1 MDDDHNDTHNHNHN
15 HEEHEAHEEASSPLP
30 GVRIPSPLSAEAEL
44 AMPQTVGAAIA
55 VHRELGP
62 GYLEMIY
69 RKAMCIEL
77 EARGLTYEEERSVH
91 VTYRGVQI
99 AGQRVDLIVEG
110 LIVVELKA
118 VTHFDQIHK
127 AQLISY
133 LKTTGL
139 RGGLLINFRVPV
151 LRDGIR
157 RLVV

>member
-1 MDDDHNDTHNHNHN
+1 MDVEDN
-15 HEEHEAHEEASSPLP
+15 HEGHEAHEGTSARSW
-30 GVRIPSPLSAEAEL
+30 GIHIPSPLSTEAEL
-44 AMPQTVGAAIA
+44 AMSETIGAAIA

-62 GYLEMIY
+62 GYLETIY
-69 RKAMCIEL
+69 RRAMCIEF
-77 EARGLTYEEERSVH
+77 EARRLAYEEERSVY

-99 AGQRVDLIVEG
+99 PGQRVDLIVKG

-118 VTHFDQIHK
+118 VTHFDQVHK

-157 RLVV
+157 RIVL